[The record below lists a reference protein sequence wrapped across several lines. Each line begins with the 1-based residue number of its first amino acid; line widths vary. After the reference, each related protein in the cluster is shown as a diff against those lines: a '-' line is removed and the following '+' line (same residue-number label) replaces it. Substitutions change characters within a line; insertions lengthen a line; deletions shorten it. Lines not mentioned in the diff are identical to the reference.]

1 MLVDVVPQHDFK
13 LWWLRAQA
21 VRPSCVIAN
30 SSLGRWELGDLG
42 QVT

>member
-1 MLVDVVPQHDFK
+1 MLVDAVPQHDFK
-13 LWWLRAQA
+13 PWRVRAQA
-21 VRPSCVIAN
+21 LRPSCVIAN